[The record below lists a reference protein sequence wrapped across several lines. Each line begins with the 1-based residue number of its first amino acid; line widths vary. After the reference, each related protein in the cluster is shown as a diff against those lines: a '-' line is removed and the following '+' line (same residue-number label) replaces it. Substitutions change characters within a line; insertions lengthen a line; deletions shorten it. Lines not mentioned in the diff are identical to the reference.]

1 LLPEGNKLG
10 ANPYQVDVFR
20 GYPALEVVN
29 TPKEYLSQ
37 VPADQLPAFWLAAGG
52 QDKSDVSTAESF
64 RQLLLARL
72 AKVPM
77 LIVLGGGHQGSV
89 WRTALGPMLSWMT
102 PFLAERRRRRT
113 RPGAQRAVPNLTLR
127 APLRRRE
134 SSPR

>member
-1 LLPEGNKLG
+1 M
-10 ANPYQVDVFR
+10 
-20 GYPALEVVN
+20 
-29 TPKEYLSQ
+29 
-37 VPADQLPAFWLAAGG
+37 PADQLPAFWLAAGA

-102 PFLAERRRRRT
+102 PFLAEQAAKADA
-113 RPGAQRAVPNLTLR
+113 AQRAARGTKSHPARSTATSHPAR
-127 APLRRRE
+127 STAT
-134 SSPR
+134 PRK

>member
-1 LLPEGNKLG
+1 VIRRP
-10 ANPYQVDVFR
+10 
-20 GYPALEVVN
+20 
-29 TPKEYLSQ
+29 PKEYLSQ

-102 PFLAERRRRRT
+102 PFLAERAAKADAARRAARGTKSHPARST
-113 RPGAQRAVPNLTLR
+113 ATARK
-127 APLRRRE
+127 
-134 SSPR
+134 